1 MSSQPEI
8 MYAPDMYCAPQL
20 YCRSTQNPRSRGNIG
35 PFEGLVGGARMT
47 GNHLCAVDPSSTI
60 ACWHEALFSVGTHDP
75 HIDRALSCCP
85 DSTKSLPP
93 RPYCV
98 QPYPPTTAVHGHRTQ
113 RRTTTRKKYGR
124 GASWGGGCRFGAR
137 APPSLLLLRPGTYS
151 FDYCPLCYSIVFRC
165 CTNPGS
171 RSAMH
176 TPPLCSSP
184 HYFSASP
191 RPVDLLP
198 RSMI

>member
-1 MSSQPEI
+1 

-124 GASWGGGCRFGAR
+124 GASWGGGVAASEPERRHPYYSSVLAHTASTTVRYAIVSSSDAAR
-137 APPSLLLLRPGTYS
+137 ILAPEAPCTPRHCVPLRIT
-151 FDYCPLCYSIVFRC
+151 
-165 CTNPGS
+165 
-171 RSAMH
+171 
-176 TPPLCSSP
+176 SP
-184 HYFSASP
+184 HRLVPLTCSP
-191 RPVDLLP
+191 DL
-198 RSMI
+198 